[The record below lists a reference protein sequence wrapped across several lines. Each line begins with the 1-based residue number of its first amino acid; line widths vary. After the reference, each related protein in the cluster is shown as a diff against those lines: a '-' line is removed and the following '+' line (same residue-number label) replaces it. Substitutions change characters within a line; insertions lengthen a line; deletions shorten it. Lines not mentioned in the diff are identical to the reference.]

1 MKDSKKIEKEYLY
14 IKKTYTSPCLVKFG
28 LISKLT
34 SGGVP
39 SLVSDAGQ
47 NQMRPP

>member
-34 SGGVP
+34 SGGAP
-39 SLVSDAGQ
+39 SLRSDGG
-47 NQMRPP
+47 NNMMFP